1 MLDTLLELYDP
12 KEPILNILGAW
23 RLRPQRLVYF
33 HHGLREEEKALEQ
46 LRAALRNLGAKVRV
60 SLERLDGMDCQ
71 ALSRW
76 VEAHEGELGQ
86 WGIEI
91 AGGSDMM
98 LFMAGVAH
106 ARWGCPVYTRR
117 PGNRYFA
124 LPEGKLIEAEQKG
137 FTVEQRLCLTGGRLE
152 RYGRLKPEDLTPRL
166 ITLAGLLLDMQKE
179 HPRLW
184 TQQTRCIQGAVSR
197 MDKTSLTLTLTQEE
211 CKANKFST
219 TKGHLFRQMKRAGA
233 FTEVNITPEA
243 VALTFPN
250 DLIRDCLCDYGVW
263 LEIYMYGVIKASG
276 MFDDVRV
283 SAVVRWEEEKAVNE
297 LDVVATAGMGLVVCS
312 CKTTTP
318 DMEAL
323 AELNVIAEGFGSS
336 YAVSLL
342 ACMPKGSDRMEG
354 PAARGEELGIRLL
367 DVRQYG
373 REELIAYFTRLGK
386 RLQGLE

>member
-23 RLRPQRLVYF
+23 RLRPQRAVYF
-33 HHGLREEEKALEQ
+33 HHGLREEDKALRQ
-46 LRAALRNLGAKVRV
+46 LQETFRKLGVSVRV
-60 SLERLDGMDCQ
+60 TLERLDGMDCQ

-76 VEAHEGELGQ
+76 VEHHEGELGS

-106 ARWGCPVYTRR
+106 ARWGCPVYARR

-124 LPEGKLIEAEQKG
+124 LPEGKLIEAEHPG
-137 FTVEQRLCLTGGRLE
+137 FTVEQRLCLTGGSLE

-166 ITLAGLLLDMQKE
+166 ITLAGMLLDMQKE

-197 MDKTSLTLTLTQEE
+197 MDKKSLTLILTQQD
-211 CKANKFST
+211 CRAHKFST

-233 FTEVNITPEA
+233 FTEVKITPEA
-243 VALTFPN
+243 IELTFPSA
-250 DLIRDCLCDYGVW
+250 LIRDCLCDYGVW
-263 LEIYMYGVIKASG
+263 LEIYMYGVMKASG
-276 MFDDVRV
+276 VFDDVRV
-283 SAVVRWEEEKAVNE
+283 SAVVRWEGEKAVNE
-297 LDVVATAGMGLVVCS
+297 LDVAATAGMGLVVCS

-342 ACMPKGSDRMEG
+342 ACMPKGGDRMEG

-367 DVRQYG
+367 DVRQYD
-373 REELIAYFTRLGK
+373 RESLIAYFTRLGK

>member
-23 RLRPQRLVYF
+23 RLRPQRAVYF
-33 HHGLREEEKALEQ
+33 HHGLREEDKALRQ
-46 LRAALRNLGAKVRV
+46 LQETFRKLGISVRV
-60 SLERLDGMDCQ
+60 SLEKLDGMDCQ

-76 VEAHEGELGQ
+76 VETHENELGS

-106 ARWGCPVYTRR
+106 ARWGCPVYARR
-117 PGNRYFA
+117 PGNKYFA
-124 LPEGKLIEAEQKG
+124 LPEGKLIEAENLG
-137 FTVEQRLCLTGGRLE
+137 FTVEQRLCLTGGSLE
-152 RYGRLKPEDLTPRL
+152 RYGRLRPEDLTPRL
-166 ITLAGLLLDMQKE
+166 ITLAGMLLEMQKE

-197 MDKTSLTLTLTQEE
+197 MDKKSLTLILTQQD
-211 CKANKFST
+211 CRANKFST
-219 TKGHLFRQMKRAGA
+219 TKGHLFRQMKQAGA
-233 FTEVNITPEA
+233 FTEVKITPEA
-243 VALTFPN
+243 VELTFPSA
-250 DLIRDCLCDYGVW
+250 LIRDCLCDYGVW
-263 LEIYMYGVIKASG
+263 LEIYMYGVMKASG
-276 MFDDVRV
+276 VFDDVRV
-283 SAVVRWEEEKAVNE
+283 SAVVRWEGEKAVNE
-297 LDVVATAGMGLVVCS
+297 LDVAATAGMGLVVCS

-336 YAVSLL
+336 NAVSLL
-342 ACMPKGSDRMEG
+342 ACMPKGGDRMEG
-354 PAARGEELGIRLL
+354 PAARGEELGIRML
-367 DVRQYG
+367 DVRQYD
-373 REELIAYFTRLGK
+373 RESLIAYFTRLGK

>member
-23 RLRPQRLVYF
+23 RLRPQRAVYF
-33 HHGLREEEKALEQ
+33 HHGLREEDE
-46 LRAALRNLGAKVRV
+46 ALRQMQETFRKLGVSVRV
-60 SLERLDGMDCQ
+60 TLEKLDGMDCQ

-76 VEAHEGELGQ
+76 VEHHEGELGS

-106 ARWGCPVYTRR
+106 ARWGCPVYARR

-124 LPEGKLIEAEQKG
+124 LPEGKLIEAEHPG
-137 FTVEQRLCLTGGRLE
+137 FTVEQRLCLTGGSLE

-166 ITLAGLLLDMQKE
+166 ITLAGMLLDMQKE

-197 MDKTSLTLTLTQEE
+197 MDKKSLTLILTQQD
-211 CKANKFST
+211 CRAHKFST
-219 TKGHLFRQMKRAGA
+219 AKGHLFRQMKRAGA
-233 FTEVNITPEA
+233 FTEVKITPEA
-243 VALTFPN
+243 IELTFPSA
-250 DLIRDCLCDYGVW
+250 LIRDCLCDYGVW
-263 LEIYMYGVIKASG
+263 LEIYMYGVMKASG
-276 MFDDVRV
+276 VFDDVRV
-283 SAVVRWEEEKAVNE
+283 SAVVRWEGEKAVNE
-297 LDVVATAGMGLVVCS
+297 LDVAATAGMGLVVCS

-342 ACMPKGSDRMEG
+342 ACMPKGGDRMEG

-367 DVRQYG
+367 DVRQYD
-373 REELIAYFTRLGK
+373 RESLIAYFTRLGK

>member
-23 RLRPQRLVYF
+23 RLRPQKAVYF
-33 HHGLREEEKALEQ
+33 HHGLREEDEALHQ
-46 LRAALRNLGAKVRV
+46 LQETFRKLGVSVRV
-60 SLERLDGMDCQ
+60 TLEKLDGMDCQ

-76 VEAHEGELGQ
+76 VEHHEGELGS

-106 ARWGCPVYTRR
+106 ARWGCPVYARR

-124 LPEGKLIEAEQKG
+124 LPEGKLIEAEHPG
-137 FTVEQRLCLTGGRLE
+137 FTVEQRLCLTGGSLE

-166 ITLAGLLLDMQKE
+166 ITLAGMLLDMQKE

-197 MDKTSLTLTLTQEE
+197 MDKKSLTLILTQQD
-211 CKANKFST
+211 CRAHKFST

-233 FTEVNITPEA
+233 FTEVKITPEA
-243 VALTFPN
+243 IELTFPSE
-250 DLIRDCLCDYGVW
+250 LIRDCLCDYGVW
-263 LEIYMYGVIKASG
+263 LEIYMYGVMKASG
-276 MFDDVRV
+276 VFDDVRV
-283 SAVVRWEEEKAVNE
+283 SAVVRWEGEKAVNE
-297 LDVVATAGMGLVVCS
+297 LDVAATAGMGLVVCS

-342 ACMPKGSDRMEG
+342 ACMPKGGDRMEG

-367 DVRQYG
+367 DVRQYD
-373 REELIAYFTRLGK
+373 RESLIAYFTRLGK

>member
-12 KEPILNILGAW
+12 KEPVLNILGAW
-23 RLRPQRLVYF
+23 RLRPGRVVYF
-33 HHGLREEEKALEQ
+33 HHGLPNEKAALAM
-46 LRAALRNLGAKVRV
+46 LRTTLRKLDIRTEI

-76 VEAHEGELGQ
+76 VEKHEGKLGS

-106 ARWGCPVYTRR
+106 ARWGCPVYARR
-117 PGNRYFA
+117 PGNKYFA
-124 LPEGKLIEAEQKG
+124 LPEGKLIEAEHRG
-137 FTVEQRLCLTGGRLE
+137 FTVEQRLCLTGGSLE

-166 ITLAGLLLDMQKE
+166 ITLAGMLLDLQKA

-184 TQQTRCIQGAVSR
+184 TQQTRCIQGAASR
-197 MDKTSLTLTLTQEE
+197 MDKSSLTLTITEEE
-211 CKANKFST
+211 CRANRFST
-219 TKGHLFRQMKRAGA
+219 AKGHLFRQMKRAGA
-233 FTEVNITPEA
+233 FTEVKITPEA
-243 VALTFPN
+243 IELTFPS

-276 MFDDVRV
+276 VFDDVRV
-283 SAVVRWEEEKAVNE
+283 SAVVRWEGEKAVNE

-342 ACMPKGSDRMEG
+342 ACMPKGTDRIEG

-367 DVRQYG
+367 DVRQYD
-373 REELIAYFTRLGK
+373 REALMAYFTRLGK
-386 RLQGLE
+386 RLQGME